1 MLLPVTD
8 EAYLIYTPLAFN
20 TFDHLISSGVSLDDR
35 SKFFKQI
42 FRGLAYLHSI
52 GVMHRDIKPSKLM
65 VVSYQ
70 PPQGMITD
78 FGHATF
84 EERSKDHFKGTLCYL
99 APEVW
104 DLKHGGDAVPTYDKR
119 ADIWS
124 YGVSAYQLFCF
135 RTRWWGNEITS
146 GVSNKIEVDLRRLDE
161 KLPEIARLL
170 RSMVMRD
177 PKARISAN
185 DALETNTMQ
194 YITVFED
201 KQTDVANDSTTKRK
215 RGSS

>member
-1 MLLPVTD
+1 
-8 EAYLIYTPLAFN
+8 
-20 TFDHLISSGVSLDDR
+20 
-35 SKFFKQI
+35 
-42 FRGLAYLHSI
+42 
-52 GVMHRDIKPSKLM
+52 M

-70 PPQGMITD
+70 PPRGMITD

-84 EERSKDHFKGTLCYL
+84 EETSKDHFKGTLCYL

-104 DLKHGGDAVPTYDKR
+104 NLKHAGDAVPTYDKR

-135 RTRWWGNEITS
+135 RTVWWGNELTLE
-146 GVSNKIEVDLRRLDE
+146 VSNKMEVDLRRLDE

-177 PKARISAN
+177 PNARVSAK
-185 DALETNTMQ
+185 DALETDAMQ
-194 YITVFED
+194 YISVSED
-201 KQTDVANDSTTKRK
+201 KQTDAAKDGITKRK
-215 RGSS
+215 RGSP